1 MLHGSD
7 LKKYKSADCFNMR
20 TKQSRGAG
28 QVHGLEDSEPQL
40 GSAWALHLLQPK
52 LQQLGRNW

>member
-20 TKQSRGAG
+20 TKQSRGG
-28 QVHGLEDSEPQL
+28 
-40 GSAWALHLLQPK
+40 K
-52 LQQLGRNW
+52 LSNRAAVGPRAVFARWRLVM